1 MKRNF
6 LKAGVLALSV
16 TVISCGGEKGTD
28 ETIHNDSL
36 TTEDTTTKTTTSDIS
51 YQIPSPDD
59 MFSLVKQASIKGK
72 NTSMLNPTA
81 NAKNYVDNKMKA
93 LNFGI
98 YSTDLLYCSS
108 FDFGSEALKYFV
120 TVKKLGDDIGI
131 STAIKESTAK
141 RIEDN
146 IGNNDSLR
154 AISNDLYASSFQTLE
169 GNDRGSTL
177 SLVIAGGWIESLY
190 IVTNMVPKYAK
201 GDAAVERV
209 AEQKYALD
217 NLLDYMKKYESDA
230 NVAGAI
236 TSISELKAIFDKIE
250 EQAAGTSGMTE
261 GKGKMKVLGGGT
273 KLVITEDQYKGI
285 VEKTAAIRK
294 SFTEAK

>member
-6 LKAGVLALSV
+6 LKLSFLALSAFAV
-16 TVISCGGEKGTD
+16 SCGNGGTD
-28 ETIHNDSL
+28 EGNGIDS
-36 TTEDTTTKTTTSDIS
+36 TAVVEDTSNTVTTNTDIS
-51 YQIPSPDD
+51 YQVPSPND
-59 MFSLVKQASIKGK
+59 MFSLIKQASIKGK
-72 NTSMLNPTA
+72 NTSMLNPTS

-108 FDFGSEALKYFV
+108 FDFGSDALKYFV

-146 IGNNDSLR
+146 IGNNDSLQ
-154 AISNDLYASSFQTLE
+154 AISNDLYASSFSTLE
-169 GNDRGSTL
+169 GNDRGTTL
-177 SLVIAGGWIESLY
+177 SLVIAGGWVESLF

-201 GDAAVERV
+201 DDAAVERV

-217 NLLDYMKKYESDA
+217 NLIEYMKRYEADA
-230 NVAGAI
+230 NVASVI
-236 TSISELKAIFDKIE
+236 TSLGELKAIFDAIE
-250 EQAAGTSGMTE
+250 EKDAGAATMSGE
-261 GKGKMKVLGGGT
+261 GKKKVLGGGT
-273 KLVITEDQYKGI
+273 KLVITEEQYKQVI
-285 VEKTAAIRK
+285 EKTAAIRK
-294 SFTEAK
+294 SFTETK

>member
-6 LKAGVLALSV
+6 LKLSFLALSAFAV
-16 TVISCGGEKGTD
+16 SCGNGGTD
-28 ETIHNDSL
+28 DGNGIDS
-36 TTEDTTTKTTTSDIS
+36 TAVVEDTSNTVTTNTDVS
-51 YQIPSPDD
+51 YQVPSPND
-59 MFSLVKQASIKGK
+59 MFSLIKQASIKGK
-72 NTSMLNPTA
+72 NTSMLNSTS

-108 FDFGSEALKYFV
+108 FDFGSDALKYFV

-146 IGNNDSLR
+146 IGNNDSLQ
-154 AISNDLYASSFQTLE
+154 AISNDLYASSFSTLE
-169 GNDRGSTL
+169 GNDRGTTL
-177 SLVIAGGWIESLY
+177 SLVIAGGWVESLF

-201 GDAAVERV
+201 DDAAVERV

-217 NLLDYMKKYESDA
+217 NLIEYMKRYEADA
-230 NVAGAI
+230 NVASVV
-236 TSISELKAIFDKIE
+236 TSLGELKAIFDAIE
-250 EQAAGTSGMTE
+250 EKDAGASTMSGE
-261 GKGKMKVLGGGT
+261 GKKRVLGGGT
-273 KLVITEDQYKGI
+273 KLVITEEQYKQV

-294 SFTEAK
+294 SFTETK